1 MGLNMGLKRVQEL
14 VWVAVQVQ
22 DFKLNSGMGLVLVYG
37 PILMLPTPNSD
48 ICLDKGLISNL
59 GLGSRYTKEMT

>member
-14 VWVAVQVQ
+14 LWVAVQVQ
-22 DFKLNSGMGLVLVYG
+22 DFKLNSGMGRVYG
-37 PILMLPTPNSD
+37 PMLLLPTPNSD

-59 GLGSRYTKEMT
+59 DLG